1 MATYDFV
8 QSRIYRLLNDPN
20 GSTYSD
26 ELVYDGLLAAQE
38 AILPWVPKKAVQT
51 VTSGS
56 DGYLLVL
63 PSDLYMIQAIRE
75 VETGKFL
82 LKGTMAPGTVR
93 HDDYQTF
100 LDWIDYP
107 DGYVSF
113 NYQVDEGSEYEVYY
127 FAHWGIPSNAS
138 DITFVMEVPQY
149 AHQGLVYY
157 AGAHV
162 LIPSAVNSATIRQ
175 FNLRV
180 DSGDPEH
187 NPLKVEADYLRSL
200 FFTEM
205 KLMPPYVKVI
215 QQ

>member
-1 MATYDFV
+1 MATYDFI

-20 GSTYSD
+20 ATTYGD
-26 ELVYDGLLAAQE
+26 ELVYDGLVAAQE
-38 AILPWVPKKAVQT
+38 AILPWVPKQAVYT
-51 VTSGS
+51 MTSGS
-56 DGYLLVL
+56 DGYLLQL
-63 PSDLYMIQAIRE
+63 PSNLYQIQAIRQ
-75 VETGKFL
+75 VETGKFIQ
-82 LKGTMAPGTVR
+82 KATMAPLTVR
-93 HDDYQTF
+93 TNDNQNF
-100 LDWIDYP
+100 IDWIDYP
-107 DGYVSF
+107 SGYISL
-113 NYQVDEGSEYEVYY
+113 NYQVEEGTEFEVYY
-127 FAHWGIPSNAS
+127 FAHWNLPNDAS
-138 DITFVMEVPQY
+138 DIEFVMEVPQY

-205 KLMPPYVKVI
+205 KFMPPYVRVS
-215 QQ
+215 Q